1 MCSPSFMERILC
13 VMNSIKLTQQTH
25 TQLLVELRT
34 NVELPGCIADL
45 GTLVDCDGSVAENIK
60 QATLKDI
67 EKAGMSWF
75 RHATERAAGE
85 DTALAATRSPTAG
98 DAGAD

>member
-1 MCSPSFMERILC
+1 MQIIWFGTKGKRKFIELNICKLICS
-13 VMNSIKLTQQTH
+13 
-25 TQLLVELRT
+25 
-34 NVELPGCIADL
+34 
-45 GTLVDCDGSVAENIK
+45 TLVDRDGSVAENIK

-85 DTALAATRSPTAG
+85 DRALAATRSSTAA
-98 DAGAD
+98 DAGTD